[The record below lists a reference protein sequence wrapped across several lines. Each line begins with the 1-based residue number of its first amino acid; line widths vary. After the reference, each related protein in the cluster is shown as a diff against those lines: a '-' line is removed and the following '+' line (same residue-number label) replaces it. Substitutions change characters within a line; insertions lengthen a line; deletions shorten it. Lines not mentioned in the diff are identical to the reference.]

1 MADTSIFKCIGNE
14 VESIPDSVL
23 EELNFSYEELN
34 RHDSNIATLSKTL
47 KENKNIA
54 FCRLPFCH
62 TVEAEAFG
70 STVVFDHKYG
80 NRIGEYAIKDINSIK
95 DLNKF
100 DLGKGRIAEVLKA
113 ISILKNDG
121 EKIFLEITGPFTI
134 GTSIINSELFFKSI
148 RKDKEKVVELLKI
161 IEDSVVDFILEGVNT
176 GADIISFTDPAG
188 TLDIVGPKIYRD
200 LSGKTTYN
208 ILKRVENKL
217 DDSIVHLCGKTST
230 SLEAIGFL
238 ETEKVK
244 VEGQD
249 YFDKILNIKNDRKDI
264 KFLGHWCLKTIV
276 KTDELT
282 ICKLI

>member
-23 EELNFSYEELN
+23 EDLNLSYEELN
-34 RHDSNIATLSKTL
+34 RYDSNIATLSKTL
-47 KENKNIA
+47 NKEKNIA

-95 DLNKF
+95 DLKKF
-100 DLGKGRIAEVLKA
+100 DLSKGRIAEVLKA

-121 EKIFLEITGPFTI
+121 EKVFLEITGPFTI

-148 RKDKEKVVELLKI
+148 RKDKEKVIELLKL
-161 IEDSVVDFILEGVNT
+161 IENNVVDFILEGVKLEV
-176 GADIISFTDPAG
+176 DIISYTDPAG

-230 SLEAIGFL
+230 SLESIDLL
-238 ETEKVK
+238 ETEKVR

-249 YFDKILNIKNDRKDI
+249 YFEEILNIKNERKDI
-264 KFLGHWCLKTIV
+264 KILGHWCLKTEAKI
-276 KTDELT
+276 KELT
-282 ICKLI
+282 ICKLA